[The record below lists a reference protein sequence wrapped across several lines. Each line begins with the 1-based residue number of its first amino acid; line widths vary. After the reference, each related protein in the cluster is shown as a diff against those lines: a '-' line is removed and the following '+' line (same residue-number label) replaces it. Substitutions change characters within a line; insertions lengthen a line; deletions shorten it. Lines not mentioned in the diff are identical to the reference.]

1 MTTQINET
9 ISVRIDAADNG
20 TCELWAYSDNGV
32 DIQENFPTVADAINL
47 VHTVFLCRTPPVWVN
62 DGPTSW
68 VTEFPAVALVEG

>member
-32 DIQENFPTVADAINL
+32 DIQVENVDTIVLSQLQSVQSDTIKKGHFKWPFNI
-47 VHTVFLCRTPPVWVN
+47 
-62 DGPTSW
+62 
-68 VTEFPAVALVEG
+68 